1 MTLQNNLVDKG
12 FKICN
17 ECAAKRIYV
26 VVLIG
31 KRGSSQMLPSE
42 VTKTN
47 KIAKTQILVEQVIQL
62 LKNFRVVAN
71 EVLINMLSY
80 IDDTLQ
86 ICAAISNIQSS
97 ICG

>member
-1 MTLQNNLVDKG
+1 MVL
-12 FKICN
+12 
-17 ECAAKRIYV
+17 ARKR
-26 VVLIG
+26 
-31 KRGSSQMLPSE
+31 RSSQMLPSE

-47 KIAKTQILVEQVIQL
+47 KIAKTQILLEQVIQR

-86 ICAAISNIQSS
+86 ICAAISNI
-97 ICG
+97 

>member
-1 MTLQNNLVDKG
+1 M
-12 FKICN
+12 
-17 ECAAKRIYV
+17 
-26 VVLIG
+26 VLPG
-31 KRGSSQMLPSE
+31 KRGSSQTLPSE
-42 VTKTN
+42 VTKTD
-47 KIAKTQILVEQVIQL
+47 KTAKTQILVEQVIQR

>member
-1 MTLQNNLVDKG
+1 M
-12 FKICN
+12 
-17 ECAAKRIYV
+17 
-26 VVLIG
+26 VLPG
-31 KRGSSQMLPSE
+31 KRGSSQTLPSE

-47 KIAKTQILVEQVIQL
+47 KTAKTQILVEQVIQR

>member
-1 MTLQNNLVDKG
+1 MMESFTQLTVDKG

-26 VVLIG
+26 VVLAR
-31 KRGSSQMLPSE
+31 KRRSSQMLPSE

-47 KIAKTQILVEQVIQL
+47 KIAKTLILLEQVIQL

-86 ICAAISNIQSS
+86 ICAAISNI
-97 ICG
+97 